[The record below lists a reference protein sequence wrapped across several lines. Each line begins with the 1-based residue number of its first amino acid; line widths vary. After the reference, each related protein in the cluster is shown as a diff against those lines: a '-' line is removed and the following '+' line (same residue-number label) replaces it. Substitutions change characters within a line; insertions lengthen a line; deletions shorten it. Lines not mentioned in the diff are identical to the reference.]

1 MLGAVAALLVGCGPL
16 PGLLREVPPECD
28 IFHHPGTWVEWSG
41 FGNAREL
48 GLWPPDSP
56 DPGEGEIFVGQGR
69 GYRQA
74 PLMRM
79 YCFFPDWAD
88 TPGEDGPHTGGPVPA
103 SWEPP

>member
-1 MLGAVAALLVGCGPL
+1 VLAAVAALLVGCGSL
-16 PGLLREVPPECD
+16 PGLLREVPPECYM
-28 IFHHPGTWVEWSG
+28 FKQPGTWVEWSG
-41 FGNAREL
+41 IGNAREL

-69 GYRQA
+69 GDRQA

-88 TPGEDGPHTGGPVPA
+88 TPGEDGPHTGTVPA